1 MSVTTSPNPAVSG
14 AAPQPRRGI
23 LGFLGKF
30 AVLKNAQ
37 RELWLTFAIKL
48 LCVAAYS
55 LSNKTFVLWLSS
67 DLGFNDQ
74 KAGAIVS
81 WGWAPAMTIFTLLVG
96 SLTDA
101 IGLRKTFFLG
111 IWICLVSRSV
121 MVFSTVKW
129 LALFGG
135 FFPLAIGEAL
145 GNPVLIAAGRK
156 FSTTRQRSITFS
168 LLYAF
173 MNGGFFIAARI
184 FDYLRQN
191 LG

>member
-1 MSVTTSPNPAVSG
+1 MSATTSPTPAVSG
-14 AAPQPRRGI
+14 PETPGGI
-23 LGFLGKF
+23 GGFFAKF

-37 RELWLTFAIKL
+37 RELWLTFAIKF

-111 IWICLVSRSV
+111 IWICLVSRAV
-121 MVFSTVKW
+121 MVFSTIKW
-129 LALFGG
+129 LVLFGG
-135 FFPLAIGEAL
+135 FFPLAI
-145 GNPVLIAAGRK
+145 
-156 FSTTRQRSITFS
+156 
-168 LLYAF
+168 
-173 MNGGFFIAARI
+173 
-184 FDYLRQN
+184 
-191 LG
+191 